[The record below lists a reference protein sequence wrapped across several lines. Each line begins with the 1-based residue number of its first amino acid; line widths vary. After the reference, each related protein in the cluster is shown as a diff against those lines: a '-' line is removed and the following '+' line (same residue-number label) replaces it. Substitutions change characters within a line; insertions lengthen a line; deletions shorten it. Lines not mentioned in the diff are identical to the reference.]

1 MEKSEYMSLCM
12 PLIVHLKKKKND
24 LISLPAKYLQEIADQ
39 QLRVEST
46 WI

>member
-1 MEKSEYMSLCM
+1 MHAIDRPFE
-12 PLIVHLKKKKND
+12 KKND